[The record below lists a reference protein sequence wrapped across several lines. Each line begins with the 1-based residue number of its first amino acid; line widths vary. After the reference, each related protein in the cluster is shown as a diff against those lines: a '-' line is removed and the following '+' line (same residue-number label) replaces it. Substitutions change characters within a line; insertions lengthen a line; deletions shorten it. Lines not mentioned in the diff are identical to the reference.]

1 VPTHQAVSVAAN
13 HRSRN
18 TARLRGTVV
27 VLPGRGE
34 SEALY
39 ERLGDR
45 LAYDGYDVLVTEL
58 PPLHGIDAAW
68 LDQVA
73 PPAEVT
79 DAARVTLVGSDS
91 GAVIAALLASRWGAD
106 SVVLAG
112 IGGIDAAVERRTDE
126 ERIAERTSC
135 VVHRGRLSADADLS
149 ALTVQTFRPEIVE
162 RFRALRL
169 TVPVLAVH
177 GAVDEIT
184 GIGDALRLYGS
195 LSPDIELAVVEGGVH
210 DALNDATHRT
220 VSAELVQFLE
230 RKGREPIVRRDA
242 SLVEEVAA

>member
-1 VPTHQAVSVAAN
+1 VPIHQAVSVAA
-13 HRSRN
+13 HHQSRN
-18 TARLRGTVV
+18 TARLRGTVI

-34 SEALY
+34 SAALY

-45 LAYDGYDVLVTEL
+45 LAYDGYDVLIAHL
-58 PPLHGIDAAW
+58 PRLDHIDAEW
-68 LDQVA
+68 LDQTA
-73 PPAEVT
+73 PPAEVA
-79 DAARVTLVGSDS
+79 DATRVTLIGSDS

-112 IGGIDAAVERRTDE
+112 IGGIDPAPEHGTDQ

-135 VVHRGRLSADADLS
+135 VVHRGRLASDADLS
-149 ALTVQTFRPEIVE
+149 AHTAQTFRPEIAQ
-162 RFRALRL
+162 RLRALTL
-169 TVPVLAVH
+169 TVSVLAVH
-177 GAVDEIT
+177 GAADAIT

-195 LSPDIELAVVEGGVH
+195 LGPDVEFAVVEGGVH

-230 RKGREPIVRRDA
+230 RKGGEPIIRRGA
-242 SLVEEVAA
+242 SLVEAVAA

>member
-1 VPTHQAVSVAAN
+1 VPIHQAVSVAAH

-34 SEALY
+34 SAALY

-45 LAYDGYDVLVTEL
+45 LAYDGYDVLVADL
-58 PPLHGIDAAW
+58 PPLHDLDAAW
-68 LDQVA
+68 LDHAA
-73 PPAEVT
+73 PPAELT
-79 DAARVTLVGSDS
+79 GAARVTLVGSDS
-91 GAVIAALLASRWGAD
+91 GAVVAALLASRWGAD

-135 VVHRGRLSADADLS
+135 VVHRGRLSVEADLS
-149 ALTVQTFRPEIVE
+149 ALTAQTFRPEIVE
-162 RFRALRL
+162 RLRALTL

-177 GAVDEIT
+177 GADDEIT